1 MKEIKGCVYT
11 FERCAHIIEVHRVT
25 LEDFDFGTPWQV
37 LNLSGITDQDTDIES
52 ISEKG
57 ANETTA
63 DIT

>member
-1 MKEIKGCVYT
+1 
-11 FERCAHIIEVHRVT
+11 

-37 LNLSGITDQDTDIES
+37 LDLSGITDQDTDIES

-57 ANETTA
+57 ANESTA